1 LRTCTGDLMTWL
13 SSEPYCRKR
22 RPPPNSCF
30 EKRTSTS
37 PLTNG
42 IRTSLGERNLHHQ
55 HRGATRTSNPTSVGR
70 RGPVKRS
77 MPPNHP
83 SLMPEVRPTE
93 ASGHWTTS
101 SMPSARITRICAT
114 PYGTAEISSIP
125 SGMADRSSLYHL
137 PHHEE
142 GLASPGGLSNRKG
155 RGWSIPARRRR
166 GQRHLRRTRVAG
178 EQKVAEAQRPIDTGG
193 NHQCPSPLSV
203 VRVPDHLQLGG
214 SMAQLRPSGQ
224 VPAPRRSGDP
234 RKQGKESTSGWG
246 KQHQRYLLLGT
257 RSQVL

>member
-1 LRTCTGDLMTWL
+1 MTRP
-13 SSEPYCRKR
+13 SSKPYCRKH

-42 IRTSLGERNLHHQ
+42 LRTSSGERNPHHQ
-55 HRGATRTSNPTSVGR
+55 HHGATRTSNPTSVGR

-77 MPPNHP
+77 TPPDHP
-83 SLMPEVRPTE
+83 SLVPKVHPAEV
-93 ASGHWTTS
+93 SGHWTTS

-114 PYGTAEISSIP
+114 SSIP

-155 RGWSIPARRRR
+155 EGVEHSHASTGRSTSSSEDTGRRRTKGSR
-166 GQRHLRRTRVAG
+166 SSTIGRYWWQPPV
-178 EQKVAEAQRPIDTGG
+178 P
-193 NHQCPSPLSV
+193 NPL
-203 VRVPDHLQLGG
+203 
-214 SMAQLRPSGQ
+214 
-224 VPAPRRSGDP
+224 
-234 RKQGKESTSGWG
+234 
-246 KQHQRYLLLGT
+246 
-257 RSQVL
+257 